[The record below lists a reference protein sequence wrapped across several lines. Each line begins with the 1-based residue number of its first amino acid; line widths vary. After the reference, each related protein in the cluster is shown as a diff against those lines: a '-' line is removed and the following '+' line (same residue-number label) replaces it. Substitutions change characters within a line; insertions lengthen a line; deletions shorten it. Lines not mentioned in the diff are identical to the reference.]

1 MAKMPEIL
9 DKLGLTQYNKPCK
22 SGFSKTEPKPIEKIR
37 GVKMKAVISFDV
49 GYIKKLNR
57 HMYSGHPVVIAVRE
71 LLQNAIDATLHTPLK
86 VITIIV
92 NDSNPTFSVMVTDS
106 GNGMD
111 ESDIN
116 GKFLRMPSSS
126 KTDDNG
132 SVGGF
137 GIGVK
142 SVVLSA
148 DYWQLWTNGLYVD
161 SDIVFKTLGDIESK
175 KCTGTQVFAR
185 YEEKTY
191 NDVLLEVVKL
201 VYTSDIDV
209 RLVLEKNGESI
220 FSDNH
225 AGCINRKKQ
234 LLGFGDEF
242 TISGMRKFSKGDY
255 EISSFTAFRVNGLTQ
270 YTESAYASERTGIF
284 VIDIQ
289 SDYSKYDSRYPF
301 SASRESVKYG
311 LNNAIRTVIK
321 GLDRDTR
328 STSEKIEGEG
338 SNEIILEGG
347 KRLLRGM
354 RGYVPALRKNAKKG
368 TGTGT
373 GTSEN
378 GGNGGN
384 GGNSSEFFINARD
397 GEFTDE
403 QLSNIP
409 YSQRDANENSE
420 SVLRYNYPSGDI
432 LQKYQKM
439 LKAWGIILS
448 IVADKNEIFGI
459 GLVGE
464 KTAIA
469 MRTKYHGQTF
479 YLFNPQK
486 VDKLKDW
493 NSRFIYL
500 YHLAIHECAHK
511 EYQYHDEDF
520 SKEMELITFDTAE
533 GFYNVLKSLRSLVQ

>member
-1 MAKMPEIL
+1 
-9 DKLGLTQYNKPCK
+9 
-22 SGFSKTEPKPIEKIR
+22 
-37 GVKMKAVISFDV
+37 MKAEITFDV
-49 GYIKKLNR
+49 EFIKKLNR
-57 HMYSGHPVVIAVRE
+57 KVYSGHPVIIAVRE
-71 LLQNAIDATLHTPLK
+71 LIQNAIDATLRTPFK
-86 VITIIV
+86 VITVVV
-92 NDSNPTFSVMVTDS
+92 NDENPVYTVMVTDS
-106 GNGMD
+106 GSGMT
-111 ESDIN
+111 ESDI
-116 GKFLRMPSSS
+116 GSKFLRMPSSS

-148 DYWQLWTNGLYVD
+148 DYWQLWTNRCYVD
-161 SDIVFKTLGDIESK
+161 SKIVEEGGEIQSK
-175 KCTGTQVFAR
+175 DSGTGTQVFAR
-185 YEEKTY
+185 YEEKSY
-191 NDVLLEVVKL
+191 NDILLEVVKL
-201 VYTSDIDV
+201 IYTSDIDV
-209 RLVLEKNGESI
+209 RLVLEKKGQVI
-220 FSDNH
+220 FTDNH

-234 LLGFGDEF
+234 VLGNGDNF
-242 TISGMRKFSKGDY
+242 TVSGMRKFSKGDY
-255 EISSFTAFRVNGLTQ
+255 EIGSITAFRINGLTQ

-284 VIDIQ
+284 IIDIV
-289 SDYSKYDSRYPF
+289 SSYSKYDNRYPF

-311 LNNAIRTVIK
+311 LNDAIRTVIK
-321 GLDRDTR
+321 GLDRDIR
-328 STSEKIEGEG
+328 STSEKIEGE
-338 SNEIILEGG
+338 SNEIVLEGG

-354 RGYVPALRKNAKKG
+354 RGYVPSLRKNAKKG

-373 GTSEN
+373 GTS
-378 GGNGGN
+378 GTSGTSGNGG
-384 GGNSSEFFINARD
+384 GGGGGGGGSSGFFINARD

-403 QLSNIP
+403 QIADIP
-409 YSQRDANENSE
+409 YSQRDANKNSE
-420 SVLRYNYPSGDI
+420 SILRYNYPSGDI
-432 LQKYQKM
+432 PQKYQKM

-469 MRTKYHGQTF
+469 MRTKYNSQVF

-493 NSRFIYL
+493 NSRFVYM
-500 YHLAIHECAHK
+500 YHLAIHECAH
-511 EYQYHDEDF
+511 ELYNYHDEDF